1 MKNII
6 VAPVGRNLDALFTG
20 LREFPTEKVILIAT
34 ENNLE
39 QAKKAKRELE
49 RFKVPSS
56 IIEIRGDLWEETFK
70 LIADMKKSTN
80 KEIIVNVSTG
90 DEIAQCVA
98 LSAAFVN
105 GLKAFGVNKNEV
117 MMLPVLKF
125 SYYRL
130 IPEKKMKILHFLSN
144 NRDCCSSFEEM
155 SKKLGMSL
163 PLLSYH
169 INGNIKS
176 EGLKQMGLVDTH
188 SRKGRLEVKLTKLA
202 ELLLKGY
209 IA

>member
-1 MKNII
+1 MKYTV
-6 VAPVGRNLDALFTG
+6 VAPVGGNLDALFVG
-20 LREFPTEKVILIAT
+20 LREFPTEKVILISA
-34 ENNLE
+34 EKHIE
-39 QAKKAKRELE
+39 QAKKAKRDLE
-49 RFKVPSS
+49 RFRVPAS

-70 LIADMKKSTN
+70 IIADMKQNTN
-80 KEIIVNVSTG
+80 KEILVNVSTG
-90 DEIAQCVA
+90 DAMTQCIV

-105 GLKAFGVNKNEV
+105 GLKAFGVNKDNV

-130 IPEKKMKILHFLSN
+130 IPEKKMRILHFLSN

-176 EGLKQMGLVDTH
+176 EGLKKMGLVETY
-188 SRKGRLEVKLTKLA
+188 SKKGRIEVKLTKLA

-209 IA
+209 VS

>member
-39 QAKKAKRELE
+39 HAKKAKHDLDK
-49 RFKVPSS
+49 FKVPSS
-56 IIEIRGDLWEETFK
+56 IIEIRGDVWEETFK
-70 LIADMKKSTN
+70 IIADMKKSTD
-80 KEIIVNVSTG
+80 KEILVNVSSG

-130 IPEKKMKILHFLSN
+130 IPEKKMKIIHFLSN
-144 NRDCCSSFEEM
+144 NRDCCASFEEM

-169 INGNIKS
+169 VNGNIKS
-176 EGLKQMGLVDTH
+176 EGLKQMGLVETH
-188 SRKGRLEVKLTKLA
+188 NMKGRLEVKLTKLA

-209 IA
+209 IG